1 MIRGIKVEIRANLKD
16 DNYKSFYSTDPE
28 KQTELNI
35 INSVKDNI
43 EWAII
48 ELFNDLELFNIK
60 VEVDREWREGDDN
73 WLCR

>member
-73 WLCR
+73 